1 MVENIFV
8 ININNPF
15 DSHVPSTSYFFTNL
29 EHIMHFVQFPSPNTM
44 NQRLINAFNPKTQI
58 FASMATFILQTPT
71 LIGLNS
77 QTNVYCLLCVGMQ
90 LYLHTVHFHL
100 K

>member
-1 MVENIFV
+1 
-8 ININNPF
+8 
-15 DSHVPSTSYFFTNL
+15 
-29 EHIMHFVQFPSPNTM
+29 
-44 NQRLINAFNPKTQI
+44 
-58 FASMATFILQTPT
+58 MATFILQTPT